1 VGGVSDAE
9 FVHNHKTMWRR
20 HVASGSET
28 PPTDLLGKAGGNEAV
43 MQEII
48 DALAAEFSDLGDA
61 GQAAT
66 VTFRLL
72 LAAVL
77 GGALGFERE
86 SAGKAA
92 GMRTHMLVGIGAAMF
107 LMAVNLAGGGDAES
121 SRIIQGVVA
130 GIGFLGAGAIVKGKA
145 GEEIHGLTT
154 AASIW
159 MTAAIGVTV
168 GLGHASTAI
177 LSTGLALV
185 VLAALQR
192 WCGGLHPNGHGH
204 VRGSH
209 RGDAELRKDSED

>member
-1 VGGVSDAE
+1 
-9 FVHNHKTMWRR
+9 M
-20 HVASGSET
+20 
-28 PPTDLLGKAGGNEAV
+28 

-61 GQAAT
+61 EQAAT

-72 LAAVL
+72 LEAVL

-86 SAGKAA
+86 SAGKVD
-92 GMRTHMLVGIGAAMF
+92 GMRRHMLVAIGAVMF

-121 SRIIQGVVA
+121 SRIIQGLVA
-130 GIGFLGAGAIVKGKA
+130 GIGFLGAGAIVKGKP

-185 VLAALQR
+185 VLAAMQR

-204 VRGSH
+204 ERGASH
-209 RGDAELRKDSED
+209 RDVSPPKPTED

>member
-1 VGGVSDAE
+1 
-9 FVHNHKTMWRR
+9 
-20 HVASGSET
+20 
-28 PPTDLLGKAGGNEAV
+28 
-43 MQEII
+43 MQTIL
-48 DALAAEFSDLGDA
+48 DALAAEFSDLGDV
-61 GQAAT
+61 GRAAT

-92 GMRTHMLVGIGAAMF
+92 GMRTHMLVAIGAAMF
-107 LMAVNLAGGGDAES
+107 LMAVSFSGGGNPES
-121 SRIIQGVVA
+121 SRIIQGLVA
-130 GIGFLGAGAIVKGKA
+130 GIGFLGAGAIVKGKP

-159 MTAAIGVTV
+159 MTAAIGVAV

-177 LSTGLALV
+177 LSTVLALL
-185 VLAALQR
+185 VLAAMQR

-204 VRGSH
+204 DRANGP
-209 RGDAELRKDSED
+209 RQGKEN